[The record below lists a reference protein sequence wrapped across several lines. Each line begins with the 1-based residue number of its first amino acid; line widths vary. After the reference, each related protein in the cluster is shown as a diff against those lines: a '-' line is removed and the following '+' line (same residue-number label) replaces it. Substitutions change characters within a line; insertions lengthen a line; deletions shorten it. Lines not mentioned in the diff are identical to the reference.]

1 MRVRVE
7 TPARLHF
14 GFLDLSGETGRLF
27 GGVGVGIDLP
37 RAVVEAEPAQ
47 SVEVIGA
54 KGDELAY
61 FESLVSEAVDALGVS
76 GAHLEVVKTLPRH
89 VGLGSGTQH
98 ASAVLEAVARVNGVE
113 ATHEHAR
120 TLGRGVRSGV
130 GRGVFENGGFVVDAG
145 HPTETPTEERVVP
158 PVAVHHELPSD
169 WRFVVAVP
177 EGKGTHGKEEERSM
191 NRVVGTD
198 KNIADAVRKEFVARV
213 LPGAAEGNIS
223 SFGAGI
229 EEFDRLN
236 GEWYAGSDEQDDIY
250 NDASVDVIEKLQS
263 NEAVAG
269 AGQSS
274 WGPAVYALTT
284 AENAREVADSVDEET
299 FVASPDNAGA
309 RLSLLP

>member
-14 GFLDLSGETGRLF
+14 GFLDLSGETGRLY
-27 GGVGVGIDLP
+27 GGVGVGIDSP

-54 KGDELAY
+54 KGDESAY
-61 FESLVSEAVDALGVS
+61 FESLVSEAVDTLGVS
-76 GAHLEVVKTLPRH
+76 GARLNVVETLPRH

-113 ATHEHAR
+113 ATHKHAR
-120 TLGRGVRSGV
+120 ALGRGVRSGV

-145 HPTETPTEERVVP
+145 HPTETPAQERVVP
-158 PVAVHHELPSD
+158 PVAVRHELPSD

-177 EGKGTHGKEEERSM
+177 DGKGAHGEEEERSM
-191 NRVVGTD
+191 NRVVGTN
-198 KNIADAVRKEFVARV
+198 KNIADAVRKEVVARV
-213 LPGAAEGNIS
+213 LPGAAEGDLS
-223 SFGAGI
+223 SFGTGI
-229 EEFDRLN
+229 EKFDRLN
-236 GEWYAGSDEQDDIY
+236 GEWYAGSSEQEDIY
-250 NDASVDVIEKLQS
+250 NDASADVVERLQA

-284 AENAREVADSVDEET
+284 ADDAREVADSVDEET
-299 FVASPDNAGA
+299 FVASPHNAGA